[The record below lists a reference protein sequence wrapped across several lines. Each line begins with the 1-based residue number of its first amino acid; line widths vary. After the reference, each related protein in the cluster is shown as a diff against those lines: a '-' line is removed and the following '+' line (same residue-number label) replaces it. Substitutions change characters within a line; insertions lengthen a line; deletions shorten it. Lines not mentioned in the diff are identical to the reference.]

1 MQEVPFLQELELD
14 DTTQH
19 SVLDMN
25 KEMGVLGI
33 VRQQQPREAPD
44 DGQDGDMSADGA
56 GAGGHNHR
64 RDGGLHT

>member
-1 MQEVPFLQELELD
+1 MQEAPFLQELELD

-44 DGQDGDMSADGA
+44 DGQNGDMSAG
-56 GAGGHNHR
+56 GAGGCGHNHG
-64 RDGGLHT
+64 RDGGIEP